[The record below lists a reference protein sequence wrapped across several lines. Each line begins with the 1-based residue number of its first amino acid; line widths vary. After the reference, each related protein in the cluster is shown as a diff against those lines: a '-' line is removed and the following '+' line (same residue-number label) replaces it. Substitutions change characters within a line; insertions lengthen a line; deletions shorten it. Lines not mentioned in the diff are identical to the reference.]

1 MSVLIGDLATF
12 ELTAATHIPLIGRF
26 ENIRLLGTGR
36 SGRLAVDCGTTYF
49 FWFLVHRSTGYNFKI
64 QNCQIPCG
72 DLRNPPNHQTIC
84 SMPQYRVGT

>member
-49 FWFLVHRSTGYNFKI
+49 FWFLVHRSAGYNFK
-64 QNCQIPCG
+64 NSKLP
-72 DLRNPPNHQTIC
+72 DPLRRSSQSTKPPDHLFYATI
-84 SMPQYRVGT
+84 